1 MSRSAF
7 GDAITK
13 TLKKPEEPAQA
24 APKES
29 TKVSKTSRDGKVLA
43 GAWINPEAHKQLKRL
58 AVDRDTNIQALLIEA
73 INRTFQEHGLR
84 EIA

>member
-1 MSRSAF
+1 
-7 GDAITK
+7 
-13 TLKKPEEPAQA
+13 
-24 APKES
+24 
-29 TKVSKTSRDGKVLA
+29 VSKTSRDGKVLV

-58 AVDRDTNIQALLIEA
+58 AVDKDTNIQALVIEA

>member
-1 MSRSAF
+1 MSKSAF
-7 GDAITK
+7 GDAVTK
-13 TLKKPEEPAQA
+13 TLKKPEDPAPAPPKEPAKA
-24 APKES
+24 
-29 TKVSKTSRDGKVLA
+29 SKSSRDGKVLV

-58 AVDRDTNIQALLIEA
+58 AVDKDTNIQTLVVEA